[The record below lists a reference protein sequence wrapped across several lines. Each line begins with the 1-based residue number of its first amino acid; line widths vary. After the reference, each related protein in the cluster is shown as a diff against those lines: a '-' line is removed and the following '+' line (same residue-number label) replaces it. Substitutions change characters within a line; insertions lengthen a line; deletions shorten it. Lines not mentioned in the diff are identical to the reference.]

1 MKISHWRKGNASIL
15 VGTLICA
22 LGIVLMA
29 WVAETVN
36 IFQGAVTAQ
45 TRADLIADGSAAYG
59 MSYDNSLDPGRVMLM
74 SSILLASSADFD
86 NPISMQIDYGA
97 LANNQ
102 VRVLVSKVIAGNYVS
117 NFKGSCDTTDKSIN
131 HGAVE
136 NAALFLISNSAN
148 SKIKSIP
155 CIFSM

>member
-1 MKISHWRKGNASIL
+1 LKISHWRKGNASIL

-22 LGIVLMA
+22 LGIILMA

-102 VRVLVSKVIAGNYVS
+102 VRVQVTSERDFWFPRSSQETTFQISKE
-117 NFKGSCDTTDKSIN
+117 
-131 HGAVE
+131 AVTQ
-136 NAALFLISNSAN
+136 LIS
-148 SKIKSIP
+148 P
-155 CIFSM
+155 

>member
-1 MKISHWRKGNASIL
+1 
-15 VGTLICA
+15 
-22 LGIVLMA
+22 MA

-102 VRVLVSKVIAGNYVS
+102 VRVQVTSERDFWFPRSSQETTFQISKE
-117 NFKGSCDTTDKSIN
+117 
-131 HGAVE
+131 AVTQ
-136 NAALFLISNSAN
+136 LIS
-148 SKIKSIP
+148 P
-155 CIFSM
+155 

>member
-1 MKISHWRKGNASIL
+1 MKISHWRKGNASNL

-102 VRVLVSKVIAGNYVS
+102 VRVQVTSERDFWFPRSSQETTFQISKE
-117 NFKGSCDTTDKSIN
+117 
-131 HGAVE
+131 AVTQ
-136 NAALFLISNSAN
+136 LIS
-148 SKIKSIP
+148 P
-155 CIFSM
+155 

>member
-22 LGIVLMA
+22 LGIILMA

-102 VRVLVSKVIAGNYVS
+102 VRVQVTSERDFWFPRSSQETTFQISKE
-117 NFKGSCDTTDKSIN
+117 
-131 HGAVE
+131 AVTQ
-136 NAALFLISNSAN
+136 LIS
-148 SKIKSIP
+148 P
-155 CIFSM
+155 

>member
-1 MKISHWRKGNASIL
+1 MKKIYWKRGSASIL

-59 MSYDNSLDPGRVMLM
+59 MNYDNTLDPGRVMLM
-74 SSILLASSADFD
+74 SSLLLASSADFD
-86 NPISMQIDYGA
+86 NPISMQMDYGA
-97 LANNQ
+97 LASNQ
-102 VRVLVSKVIAGNYVS
+102 VRVQVTSERDFWFPRSSQETMFRVSKEAV
-117 NFKGSCDTTDKSIN
+117 TQLIN
-131 HGAVE
+131 
-136 NAALFLISNSAN
+136 
-148 SKIKSIP
+148 P
-155 CIFSM
+155 